1 MATAHKHP
9 NYMAIF
15 WYLAILTVVE
25 LAVIFMP
32 LGKVTIGVLLCAL
45 ALGKATL
52 VAMYFMHLRFETRTL
67 GLVAV
72 TPLVIATLLVFV
84 LLPAGFVRLSRWQF
98 AICVPF
104 LIVFPLWFFRYSR
117 SFWLAIEYLVNP
129 EP

>member
-25 LAVIFMP
+25 LGVIFMP
-32 LGKVTIGVLLCAL
+32 IGKVTIGVLLCAL

-67 GLVAV
+67 GLVEV
-72 TPLVIATLLVFV
+72 TALVIATRLVFV
-84 LLPAGFVRLSRWQF
+84 VLPDGFVVVRQT
-98 AICVPF
+98 AEKKV
-104 LIVFPLWFFRYSR
+104 
-117 SFWLAIEYLVNP
+117 A
-129 EP
+129 